1 MQHVSATLAV
11 ACRPVIGELMDP
23 RPGRPVRAASTAL
36 RRLVDDAVGP
46 GYDTPFL
53 RLDLL
58 LTGRESRCG
67 CDACTARADRV
78 LDEILASMPRA

>member
-1 MQHVSATLAV
+1 MEPL
-11 ACRPVIGELMDP
+11 
-23 RPGRPVRAASTAL
+23 PGRPVRAASTAL

-58 LTGRESRCG
+58 LAGRESRCG
-67 CDACTARADRV
+67 CDDCSARVDRV
-78 LDEILASMPRA
+78 LDEILASMPRV

>member
-1 MQHVSATLAV
+1 MEPLPA
-11 ACRPVIGELMDP
+11 
-23 RPGRPVRAASTAL
+23 RPVRSASTAL

-58 LTGRESRCG
+58 LAGRESRCG
-67 CDACTARADRV
+67 CEHCAVVVDRV
-78 LDEILASMPRA
+78 RAEILASLPRR